1 MCRNDLVPSNIS
13 WQRVSPLLTRALA
26 HARAQARTNNLLE
39 PPRLSSSARPVC
51 LNAEC
56 SRDRAPL
63 QWAETVAVSKEG
75 GLRGRKEG
83 AQPIC
88 PWRRPAAPGGAAD
101 HESSSEPEWAPPSPG
116 GVLRSPGGASGA
128 GGALLVRHVLERWD
142 FGVWDLLHGVG
153 RLLVEVTTLRHVPTG
168 ITLELSAGSQGGF
181 CYAASDAGPPQ
192 YMLPDLSRRQ
202 DTFLLAKAV
211 QARRRPLGAH
221 QSGRN
226 SRVKL
231 QLKRVGRPVRAQTLR
246 EHAGRLP
253 MASPDALAATAPLL
267 PLPSRQAQVR
277 RRPWRP

>member
-1 MCRNDLVPSNIS
+1 MAGDVPAAGGV
-13 WQRVSPLLTRALA
+13 R
-26 HARAQARTNNLLE
+26 
-39 PPRLSSSARPVC
+39 SSAHKQ
-51 LNAEC
+51 LWQQ
-56 SRDRAPL
+56 RDVP
-63 QWAETVAVSKEG
+63 TSC
-75 GLRGRKEG
+75 GLR
-83 AQPIC
+83 C
-88 PWRRPAAPGGAAD
+88 
-101 HESSSEPEWAPPSPG
+101 S
-116 GVLRSPGGASGA
+116 ASGA

-231 QLKRVGRPVRAQTLR
+231 QLKRVGRPVRAQTL
-246 EHAGRLP
+246 
-253 MASPDALAATAPLL
+253 
-267 PLPSRQAQVR
+267 
-277 RRPWRP
+277 W